1 MINENELSQIL
12 LINNNNNFKN
22 NKTFFGSSLKKFIN
36 KIYYKFEIPKESF
49 IISLYYL
56 YNFYNCIKNNKFLI
70 SNFFDNINIHIFTCI
85 IISLK
90 QIYDE
95 NLNIKYI
102 CNLLNINFN
111 NFTKYEII
119 ILKTLNWNVS
129 YLNNDFVL
137 FKNSVEHYMD
147 L

>member
-1 MINENELSQIL
+1 MINENELSKIL
-12 LINNNNNFKN
+12 LINNNYFKN

-36 KIYYKFEIPKESF
+36 KIYYTFEIPKESF
-49 IISLYYL
+49 IISLYYI
-56 YNFYNCIKNNKFLI
+56 YKFYNDIKNNKLLI
-70 SNFFDNINIHIFTCI
+70 SNFFDNINIYIFTCI

-90 QIYDE
+90 LIYDE

-111 NFTKYEII
+111 NFINHEIN
-119 ILKTLNWNVS
+119 ILQTLNWNVS
-129 YLNNDFVL
+129 YLNDDFFL
-137 FKNSVEHYMD
+137 FKNYVEHYTD